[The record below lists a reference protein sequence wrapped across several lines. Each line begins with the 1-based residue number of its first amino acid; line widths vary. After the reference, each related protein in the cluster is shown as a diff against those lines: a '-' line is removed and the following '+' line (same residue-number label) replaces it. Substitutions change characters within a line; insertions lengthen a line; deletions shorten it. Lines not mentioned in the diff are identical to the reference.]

1 MAYKHDQGR
10 MARMATFWSL
20 AILIFYGCY
29 TLRTE
34 LAGRFPDA
42 LGARLWEGARVPVLG
57 VDVTYAFIVS
67 TVVFAVAIFFLYR
80 WTEKPKIADALIE
93 TESELR
99 KVTWPTL
106 NEAINSSVVVIITV
120 LILMAILAG
129 ADRILGWWVGRIL
142 TGGAV

>member
-1 MAYKHDQGR
+1 MAYKTDQGR

-34 LAGRFPDA
+34 LAGRYPNA
-42 LGARLWEGARVPVLG
+42 LGGRLWTGAHVPVLG
-57 VDVTYAFIVS
+57 VDVTGAFIVAV
-67 TVVFAVAIFFLYR
+67 VVFAAGIFFLYR
-80 WTEKPKIADALIE
+80 WTEKPKIADALIDTE
-93 TESELR
+93 TELR

-106 NEAINSSVVVIITV
+106 NEAINSSVVVIVTV